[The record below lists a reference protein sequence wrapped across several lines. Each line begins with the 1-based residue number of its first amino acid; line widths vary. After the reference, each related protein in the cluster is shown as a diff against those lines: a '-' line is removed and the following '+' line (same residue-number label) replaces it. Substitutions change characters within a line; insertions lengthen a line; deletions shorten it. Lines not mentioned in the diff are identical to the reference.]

1 MCLMPDF
8 LRPHRPH
15 HKLDPIRWA
24 GGLGWLARVAQ
35 SIAHVH
41 LISGS
46 YPMTTPKN
54 QPGRSIAGDFRPPP
68 RPAVI
73 SRGTPWSPGSR
84 FRVAP
89 SHPPPLPCHCSSPF
103 IRSPIYFS
111 SFPLFLSPS
120 SFSPHPFSSILLT
133 RAERERERGVF
144 VAWRLRRSSST
155 TGGQGRAVVTRSRSR
170 SQTGLSAFLV
180 VVAATAAI
188 TAARM
193 VILRGVATRWL
204 AMAGT
209 SPTTAL
215 PQQYLSSS
223 SSSSSLSSSFVC
235 CCYVST

>member
-1 MCLMPDF
+1 M
-8 LRPHRPH
+8 
-15 HKLDPIRWA
+15 LD
-24 GGLGWLARVAQ
+24 ARFP
-35 SIAHVH
+35 S
-41 LISGS
+41 
-46 YPMTTPKN
+46 TTPPPSQAWPYPVGRWSRLSWHVSRSRSPTSTSFQDPTRW
-54 QPGRSIAGDFRPPP
+54 QPPKTNPAGPLPGISPPP

-155 TGGQGRAVVTRSRSR
+155 TGGQGRAVVTRSRS
-170 SQTGLSAFLV
+170 QTGLSAFLV